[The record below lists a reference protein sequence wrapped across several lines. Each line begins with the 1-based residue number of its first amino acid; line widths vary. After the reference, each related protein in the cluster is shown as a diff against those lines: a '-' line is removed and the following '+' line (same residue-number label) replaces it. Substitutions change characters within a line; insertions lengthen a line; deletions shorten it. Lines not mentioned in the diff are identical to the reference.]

1 MVTAHL
7 QCADCAISYIY
18 IYCSQQAL
26 EEMSAFT
33 HAGATLPL
41 HQAMCGTKWKIN
53 INVVCFASMKLRAF
67 CHISLHAFW
76 RFTHLIHNAHTHTH
90 IMQPIISIFRCKP
103 DSIAIYRW
111 MFNLIHGSM
120 VGWVAVVLASEYA
133 H

>member
-53 INVVCFASMKLRAF
+53 INVVCFASMKLSAF
-67 CHISLHAFW
+67 CHAYFSSCILALHTPHPQ
-76 RFTHLIHNAHTHTH
+76 RTHTHTH

-103 DSIAIYRW
+103 DSIYRW